1 MRELLEEPTRVNL
14 LNTADL
20 LAASKST
27 PLTWALKN
35 IQYKHFN
42 LSVKT
47 ILFFFHFV
55 DLKS

>member
-1 MRELLEEPTRVNL
+1 MQENLKLLVEPTQVNL

-35 IQYKHFN
+35 IQYKH
-42 LSVKT
+42 
-47 ILFFFHFV
+47 
-55 DLKS
+55 